1 MNIVRQNKTSRLLE
15 KNLGEIFQLES
26 NNLFG
31 GALITVTKV
40 VSSKDL
46 SIVKVYIS
54 LFDTKDKD
62 KLFSEIVKHR
72 KIIRY
77 KLAYKV
83 KNQLRIVPDLEFHID
98 DSLDYIYSIENLLKK
113 WYIIDHLINKNI
125 VFSFLHS

>member
-113 WYIIDHLINKNI
+113 
-125 VFSFLHS
+125 

>member
-26 NNLFG
+26 NNFFG

-40 VSSKDL
+40 ISTKDL

-54 LFDTKDKD
+54 LFATKDKD
-62 KLFSEIVKHR
+62 KLFSEIVKYT

-77 KLAYKV
+77 KLAHKV
-83 KNQLRIVPDLEFHID
+83 KNQLRIVPNLEFHID
-98 DSLDYIYSIENLLKK
+98 NSLDYIDDIENLL
-113 WYIIDHLINKNI
+113 NK
-125 VFSFLHS
+125 